1 MSLSSFSICSVSLPS
16 SSPYFT
22 TSHTEIYL
30 RYRYHEYDWVGK
42 AGDYV
47 TETPGTIHTLYMGE
61 GSEVIFDVMGSIEFY
76 NEDNTLREI
85 MDGFSFWRMYEE
97 HCEKKGVEPNKG
109 LWY

>member
-1 MSLSSFSICSVSLPS
+1 MPPLVSPTQRHETTKRILIDFFFSS
-16 SSPYFT
+16 T
-22 TSHTEIYL
+22 
-30 RYRYHEYDWVGK
+30 RYHEYDWVGK
-42 AGDYV
+42 PGDYV

-85 MDGFSFWRMYEE
+85 MDGFSFWRMYED
-97 HCEKKGVEPNKG
+97 HCEEKGVEPNKG